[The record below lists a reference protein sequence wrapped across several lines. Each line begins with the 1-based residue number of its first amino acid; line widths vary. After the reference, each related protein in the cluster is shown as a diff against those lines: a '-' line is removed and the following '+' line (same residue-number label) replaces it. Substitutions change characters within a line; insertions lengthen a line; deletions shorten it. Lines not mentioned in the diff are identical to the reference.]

1 MIRFKDLKTIIVR
14 NCRTLDNKNDPSD
27 INNRFNFTINVERLE
42 KGLNAKSNLHV
53 LAFGQNIVSRI
64 PDMNDLQLIS
74 EYMQYKNKDIRTIFD
89 GKSQIATFM
98 LYLSDI
104 EMEED
109 KKSDIEAMSSK
120 QILDAVNNDDPDRSV
135 VFKLLEDYP
144 IYRTVVV
151 RFFDK
156 KKDKFV
162 YSIYFRSNYNM
173 ISYINSLKHEGE
185 FEEESEE
192 PVDVIDEE

>member
-53 LAFGQNIVSRI
+53 LAFGPNIVSRI

-98 LYLSDI
+98 L
-104 EMEED
+104 
-109 KKSDIEAMSSK
+109 
-120 QILDAVNNDDPDRSV
+120 
-135 VFKLLEDYP
+135 
-144 IYRTVVV
+144 
-151 RFFDK
+151 
-156 KKDKFV
+156 
-162 YSIYFRSNYNM
+162 
-173 ISYINSLKHEGE
+173 
-185 FEEESEE
+185 
-192 PVDVIDEE
+192 